1 MQKII
6 SITAHILDIVSL
18 KHRHEFRTVSVSSTL
33 SKLSRK
39 ICASVRR
46 EIPRTHLIKGRKRF
60 IIQPLRQSLPKGF
73 TKSAASR
80 QALKNPLFN
89 MKMNLV
95 SQTFFM
101 CVLLGWS
108 KGKSAFLLNSADNFF
123 FPQFVMLVI
132 GLCCTTNGIY
142 VFKIQ
147 SKLAASNQLGVGNLL
162 QVEQNAGGTPTGLST
177 NGTSAD
183 RRYTRK

>member
-1 MQKII
+1 MPYLHIFHFTYIWRHIFGGFCWFQISIVQSMQKII

-101 CVLLGWS
+101 CVLLG
-108 KGKSAFLLNSADNFF
+108 
-123 FPQFVMLVI
+123 
-132 GLCCTTNGIY
+132 
-142 VFKIQ
+142 
-147 SKLAASNQLGVGNLL
+147 
-162 QVEQNAGGTPTGLST
+162 
-177 NGTSAD
+177 
-183 RRYTRK
+183 